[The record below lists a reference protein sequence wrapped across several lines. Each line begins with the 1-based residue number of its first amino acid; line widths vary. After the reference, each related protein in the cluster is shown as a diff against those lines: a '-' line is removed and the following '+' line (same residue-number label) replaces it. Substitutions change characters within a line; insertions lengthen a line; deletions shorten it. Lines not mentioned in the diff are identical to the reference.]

1 MYKRQIKKKELDK
14 NNFTKIQSTIDLSTD
29 PDPILAHAESIFD
42 NATKKEALNFIESDG
57 VYDGESLLI
66 QKLAYNDPKKR
77 DPFTLGNALRQKFN
91 LPLVNIETL
100 PEDRRRIIEFYQ
112 EQGAEIRELLA
123 SRYPKMKERGIDMS
137 GLVSVGNL
145 HRAISTAGFD
155 HTDMDAGEIAT
166 ILEENKFTR
175 KQFNEDDSIKDTVF
189 KIHVSKLLDTAIAG
203 TDNKLVAIQKVAAE
217 FGEGKEWFNKSNKAI
232 TKSVLS
238 AYYHGWNP
246 NTKEDFVSV
255 FESADGTVTRRS
267 PSEFSSETNN
277 MSSNIIQVEIDEL
290 VEPAQYVK
298 GSNNRRSVNPE
309 WKTYSKNKQ
318 KLESQKRILQS
329 IESGDEDNFY
339 GLLGA
344 NVQSKTIY
352 YDLLS
357 VFGREKFDKLRK
369 KAETRYF
376 KETTFKDSPLRL
388 NLAILAQRQMTK
400 AFSDIFLEELKK
412 TSQFYMLESDE

>member
-1 MYKRQIKKKELDK
+1 
-14 NNFTKIQSTIDLSTD
+14 
-29 PDPILAHAESIFD
+29 
-42 NATKKEALNFIESDG
+42 
-57 VYDGESLLI
+57 
-66 QKLAYNDPKKR
+66 
-77 DPFTLGNALRQKFN
+77 
-91 LPLVNIETL
+91 
-100 PEDRRRIIEFYQ
+100 
-112 EQGAEIRELLA
+112 
-123 SRYPKMKERGIDMS
+123 
-137 GLVSVGNL
+137 
-145 HRAISTAGFD
+145 
-155 HTDMDAGEIAT
+155 
-166 ILEENKFTR
+166 
-175 KQFNEDDSIKDTVF
+175 
-189 KIHVSKLLDTAIAG
+189 
-203 TDNKLVAIQKVAAE
+203 
-217 FGEGKEWFNKSNKAI
+217 
-232 TKSVLS
+232 
-238 AYYHGWNP
+238 
-246 NTKEDFVSV
+246 
-255 FESADGTVTRRS
+255 
-267 PSEFSSETNN
+267 